1 VGFVRKAERTGDG
14 LLRWLAPAAA
24 LAAVGRANYSLF
36 PSLYTQWVFVG
47 DLPRFGA
54 HLFLLGGVVSEIGRY
69 QRGVAE
75 LAALEERRRIA
86 RELHDGVAQE
96 LAFVATQARL
106 FVTNPSAVE
115 IKYLGAAAE
124 RALEESRRAIA
135 LLAHPTEESL
145 DAAIVEP
152 VEELAR
158 RAGPSA
164 RCRVA
169 L

>member
-1 VGFVRKAERTGDG
+1 
-14 LLRWLAPAAA
+14 
-24 LAAVGRANYSLF
+24 
-36 PSLYTQWVFVG
+36 
-47 DLPRFGA
+47 
-54 HLFLLGGVVSEIGRY
+54 
-69 QRGVAE
+69 
-75 LAALEERRRIA
+75 AALEERRRIA

-145 DAAIVEP
+145 DAAIVET
-152 VEELAR
+152 VEELTSRWLASAR
-158 RAGPSA
+158 AVPSSAEASPSA
-164 RCRVA
+164 PRRPTQTKQWGRPSRSSPTSVSSTSGCPAAESGRPRRLPSSFLSA
-169 L
+169 RS